1 MTVWGSAE
9 SNLIGLKTVH
19 FKDMKKVSFPNV
31 ADIGKIFIHNLLHRT
46 PLLANFG
53 LPLGQS

>member
-9 SNLIGLKTVH
+9 SNLIGVKTVH

-31 ADIGKIFIHNLLHRT
+31 VDIGKIFI
-46 PLLANFG
+46 P
-53 LPLGQS
+53 